1 MNEEC
6 RVKNSRYVGYN
17 SFHRFKWYS
26 RCKDSVFLGVKGA
39 CLSEE
44 RRVKSEKFDTLVD
57 YCYFTF
63 HLTACATDMNQ
74 QS

>member
-1 MNEEC
+1 MTFWVVKVV
-6 RVKNSRYVGYN
+6 RV
-17 SFHRFKWYS
+17 
-26 RCKDSVFLGVKGA
+26 VKGA

-44 RRVKSEKFDTLVD
+44 RRVKSEKFDTLAD

>member
-1 MNEEC
+1 MTFGVVKVV
-6 RVKNSRYVGYN
+6 RV
-17 SFHRFKWYS
+17 
-26 RCKDSVFLGVKGA
+26 VKGA

-63 HLTACATDMNQ
+63 HLTACTTDMNQ